1 MSNQYFDLLIYER
14 RPMSSPFKNS
24 KDTPQP
30 TPQTPQIPNMDTSY
44 CIRCNCAPKK
54 VMPPRN
60 SYLSQSFV
68 QLPKWHCIE
77 DTDDTD
83 EDDTEDTLIISDEDF
98 SEDFSDT
105 ISYDSEDEYV
115 PTQKKKKL

>member
-14 RPMSSPFKNS
+14 DHMSSFKNS
-24 KDTPQP
+24 ETTPQS
-30 TPQTPQIPNMDTSY
+30 TPQTPQLPNMDNSY
-44 CIRCNCAPKK
+44 CSRCNCAPKK

-98 SEDFSDT
+98 SDDFSET
-105 ISYDSEDEYV
+105 LSYDSEDDYHV
-115 PTQKKKKL
+115 SKKKKI